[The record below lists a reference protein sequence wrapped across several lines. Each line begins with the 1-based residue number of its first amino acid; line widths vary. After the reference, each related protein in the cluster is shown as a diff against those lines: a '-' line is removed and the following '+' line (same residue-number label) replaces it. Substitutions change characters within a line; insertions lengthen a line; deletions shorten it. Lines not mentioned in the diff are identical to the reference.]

1 MRLQKGLFLDA
12 MTGGAD
18 TGEAYAFVPYNYGPM
33 SAQIYSDLEDLVSE
47 GLVKEVPVQ
56 GQSWSR
62 YMATE
67 KGMQAG
73 KALMSRQPSDQ
84 AAQRLYRI
92 KEEVASKTFK
102 SLLAD
107 VYDRYPEY
115 AANSVFR
122 RDD

>member
-1 MRLQKGLFLDA
+1 MFLDA
-12 MTGGAD
+12 MTGG
-18 TGEAYAFVPYNYGPM
+18 TNVGEAYSFVPYNYGPM
-33 SAQIYSDLEDLVSE
+33 SAQIYSDLETLVAEDLVE
-47 GLVKEVPVQ
+47 EVPVQ

-73 KALMSRQPSDQ
+73 RELMSRQPSDEV
-84 AAQRLYRI
+84 AQSLYRI
-92 KEEVASKTFK
+92 KKEVAAKTFK
-102 SLLAD
+102 ALLED

-115 AANSVFR
+115 AEKSVFR